1 MTSSLFARGGASF
14 SQPGSGPGPDRV
26 ERFRARHGVDEQVTG
41 EFLGWEAP
49 GLAWVD
55 FHGTALLASMAT
67 RPEPGAT
74 LYFVVKQLR
83 PEIVLQEL
91 VLRNVPGAL
100 SLLHHFWSAQTR
112 VESGLAEYWPS
123 RESPGDAPSS
133 ALGRRAE
140 ACRIIREHP
149 DLRREMDALQV
160 VLQQLNTELAMQGL
174 GRYYSLPWLIH
185 LVQGAG
191 LLVSRS
197 PHAPNAPHDFDVPE
211 AQDAPGGSEARIR
224 FTALHAR
231 LGQLE
236 IHLHQDTQPTA
247 WTLHLE
253 HPGSH
258 PRLPAWLHQVFP
270 ASNSSLRFAG
280 VHPLP
285 QGSQSGNLSRL
296 LVPQESGRFRL
307 NLRV

>member
-1 MTSSLFARGGASF
+1 MTSSLFARGGPSF
-14 SQPGSGPGPDRV
+14 SQPGFGGPDRV
-26 ERFRARHGVDEQVTG
+26 ERFRARHDVDEQIRG
-41 EFLGWEAP
+41 EFLRWEAP

-55 FHGTALLASMAT
+55 FQGTVLLASMAT
-67 RPEPGAT
+67 RPESGAT

-83 PEIVLQEL
+83 PDIVLQEL

-100 SLLHHFWSAQTR
+100 SLLHHFWSTQTR
-112 VESGLAEYWPS
+112 VESGLAEYWP
-123 RESPGDAPSS
+123 RQEWPDDASSS
-133 ALGRRAE
+133 ALRRRAE

-149 DLRREMDALQV
+149 DLRSDMDALQV

-174 GRYYSLPWLIH
+174 GRYYSLPWLFH
-185 LVQGAG
+185 TVQGAG
-191 LLVSRS
+191 MLVSRG
-197 PHAPNAPHDFDVPE
+197 PHSSGAPNTPIVQGAPDG
-211 AQDAPGGSEARIR
+211 PGARAR
-224 FTALHAR
+224 FTALHPG

-236 IHLHQDTQPTA
+236 IHLHQDTPPAA

-253 HPGSH
+253 HPGLH
-258 PRLPAWLHQVFP
+258 PNLPTWLYQVFP
-270 ASNSSLRFAG
+270 ASNSALRFAG

-285 QGSQSGNLSRL
+285 RGSQSGNLSRL